1 MLQIWLQPMNGM
13 TTDHRLVLTT
23 CHSAEVADQLAST
36 LVERR
41 LAACVNVIPS
51 VSSTYRWAGKIE
63 RENEVLLIIKT
74 SETEVAA
81 IEATVKAVSGY
92 DLPELVAVDISGG
105 SADYLAWV
113 AASVGE
119 EAD

>member
-1 MLQIWLQPMNGM
+1 MSSPL
-13 TTDHRLVLTT
+13 RLVLTT
-23 CHSAEVADQLAST
+23 CQTKEVADRLTEA

-74 SETEVAA
+74 AATELAA
-81 IEATVKAVSGY
+81 IEATVKTISGY
-92 DLPELVAVDISGG
+92 DLPELVAVDITGG
-105 SADYLAWV
+105 SAGYLNWV
-113 AASVGE
+113 AASVGQE
-119 EAD
+119 ESV